1 MTTIDQIEEAIK
13 NKKSLAFAYH
23 GFDRV
28 VSPYAVGLTPT
39 NQIKMIGFQTGGGS
53 NSGVT
58 EKLRFYTVADIAGLE
73 EDKAAFRAI
82 EDADRQ
88 VIRQLSKIYAQ
99 V

>member
-13 NKKSLAFAYH
+13 NKSSLAFAYH

-28 VSPYAVGLTPT
+28 VSPYAVGLSPT
-39 NQIKMIGFQTGGGS
+39 NEVKMIGFQTGGGS
-53 NSGVT
+53 HSGVT

-73 EDKAAFRAI
+73 PDKSAFRDI
-82 EDADRQ
+82 KDEDRR
-88 VIRQLSKIYAQ
+88 VIGQLAKVYAE